1 MNVAPFPSACDL
13 NCTTVLF
20 NNIMHDRQPQSG
32 AFGFGGEVRGEDGFK
47 LIRRNSLT
55 AVGNADFHACAAF
68 AGRHANHAMLT
79 NRLNSIEIEIQQDLS
94 QPVRIGLNFR

>member
-1 MNVAPFPSACDL
+1 MRLFPPRACDL

-32 AFGFGGEVRGEDGFK
+32 TFGFGGEVRGEDGFK
-47 LIRRNSLT
+47 LICRNSLT
-55 AVGNADFHACAAF
+55 AVGNADFHARSAF
-68 AGRHANHAMLT
+68 ICHNANHAMLT
-79 NRLNSIEIEIQQDLS
+79 NSLNGIEIEIQQDLS